1 MSDSPQSGAEPEDGG
16 EPEDRANASRRLARS
31 SALMASGT
39 FVSRIL
45 GLVRTALLVG
55 VIGITASANAWE
67 TANTL
72 PNTIYIL
79 LAGGI
84 LNTVFVPQL
93 TRSLSRADKGRDL
106 TDRLIT
112 LTLVALLATTVVV
125 TAGAYL
131 VTKLY
136 ALDWSGAQLALAVA
150 FAYLCLPQVFF
161 YGLYAVLG
169 QILNAQER
177 FGWYMWAPVANNIVA
192 ITGLVIFSIRYSGT
206 TVLEPGGWTRGMIL
220 LLGGTATLGVLV
232 QAAVLLPPV
241 VASGFRYRPRWGF
254 RGVGLGAASRM
265 AKWTVAI
272 ILVSQVG
279 LLASTNLLNSVTAD
293 HPDVAGRAVF
303 NYAFLIFILPH
314 SLVATS
320 LLTAMFPALSRA
332 AAADDKQALGQQY
345 GHGLRLLAAAMVPL
359 SIGVLV
365 LAPQIAA
372 VILIFSGAE
381 ATGPI
386 SDVVRALVL
395 GLVPYGIY
403 LLSQRVFHAY
413 QEGRPPFRLQTTI
426 TAVTV
431 AFLGLALLLP
441 PEVTAI
447 TVGLGQSAGQAI
459 AAVLAVRWVRR
470 RIGDVPL
477 GAVRSTYLAA
487 LGAALLAALPLIGV
501 VLAGEQ
507 LLSGKFAALVVLIAG
522 GVVFFGLYGVL
533 AHRFGVREISD
544 VLAPVLR
551 RLKR

>member
-1 MSDSPQSGAEPEDGG
+1 MSGAPPSGADPEDS
-16 EPEDRANASRRLARS
+16 ASSSRRLARS
-31 SALMASGT
+31 SAVMASGT
-39 FVSRIL
+39 FVSRLL
-45 GLVRTALLVG
+45 GLVRVALLVG
-55 VIGITASANAWE
+55 VIGTSTSANAWE

-72 PNTIYIL
+72 PNTIYLL

-112 LTLVALLATTVVV
+112 LTLVALLATTVIV

-136 ALDWSGAQLALAVA
+136 ALDWSGEKLALAVA

-161 YGLYAVLG
+161 YGLYSVLG
-169 QILNAQER
+169 QILNAQEK

-192 ITGLVIFSIRYSGT
+192 ITGLVIFSVRYSGT
-206 TVLEPGGWTRGMIL
+206 TVLEPGGWSTEMIL
-220 LLGGTATLGVLV
+220 LLGGTATLGVLA
-232 QAAVLLPPV
+232 QAAVLIPPV

-272 ILVSQVG
+272 ILISQAG
-279 LLASTNLLNSVTAD
+279 LLASTNLLNSVTD
-293 HPDVAGRAVF
+293 NYPDVSGRAVF

-332 AAADDKQALGQQY
+332 AAADDKQALGTQY
-345 GHGLRLLAAAMVPL
+345 GHGLRLLATAMVPL

-372 VILIFSGAE
+372 VILIFSSAE

-386 SDVVRALVL
+386 ADVVRVLVL

-426 TAVTV
+426 TAVTMV
-431 AFLGLALLLP
+431 FLGLALLLP
-441 PEVTAI
+441 PDVTAV

-487 LGAALLAALPLIGV
+487 LGAALLAAIPLVGV
-501 VLAGEQ
+501 VVAGDR
-507 LLSGKFAALVVLIAG
+507 LLSGKFAALVVLLVG

-533 AHRFGVREISD
+533 VHRFGVREISD
-544 VLAPVLR
+544 VLAPMLR
-551 RLKR
+551 RLRR

>member
-16 EPEDRANASRRLARS
+16 EPEDRASTSRRLARS

-45 GLVRTALLVG
+45 GLVRVALLVS
-55 VIGITASANAWE
+55 VIGITTSANAWE

-72 PNTIYIL
+72 PSTIYIL

-112 LTLVALLATTVVV
+112 LTLVALLATTVIV

-136 ALDWSGAQLALAVA
+136 ALGWSGDKLALAVA

-177 FGWYMWAPVANNIVA
+177 FGWYMWAPVANNVVA

-206 TVLEPGGWTRGMIL
+206 TVLEPSGWSTGMIL

-232 QAAVLLPPV
+232 QAAVLIPPV

-265 AKWTVAI
+265 AKWAVAI
-272 ILVSQVG
+272 ILVSQAG
-279 LLASTNLLNSVTAD
+279 LLASTNLLNSVTD
-293 HPDVAGRAVF
+293 NHPDVAGRAVF

-426 TAVTV
+426 TAVTM

-477 GAVRSTYLAA
+477 GVVRSTYLAA